1 MIATKMSFVLFK
13 TSRCKIMV
21 ADNQVMDQQT
31 SNNAVNCGQT
41 ATSGLFDGR
50 PPKSSSLCRVQ
61 PRDDN
66 TVSLS
71 SVTSTNEKYLRV
83 ALFSG
88 NYNYTKDGAN
98 QALNKLVAYL
108 EALGASVR
116 VYSPTADN
124 PAFEPAGTL
133 ISVPSIAIPGR
144 SEYRCSLGMPTS
156 IRHDLETF
164 APNIIHV
171 SAPDFLCKAAAK
183 FARQRNIPV
192 VASVHTR
199 FENYLKYYKLGWLE
213 KPLKMSIN
221 NFYSKC
227 DRVLAPNAC
236 MLSILKDEGVRAPI
250 GIWGRGVDQALFN
263 PKKRDMVWRRSLGI
277 ADDEHVVLFV
287 GRLVR
292 EKGLETFVHAINA
305 LERFGTEHR
314 VVVVG
319 DGPGR
324 ECFAEHLGSK
334 ATFTGFLLGEDLA
347 RAYASADVFL
357 NPSLTEAF
365 GNVMLEAMASGL
377 PTVCAKASGSNSL
390 IKHDINGLLVEPDN
404 AEGFANALTKII
416 TDDNIKTRMKEAA
429 RELSINFS
437 WPAILQ
443 SVVDQYADLCS
454 GSE

>member
-1 MIATKMSFVLFK
+1 
-13 TSRCKIMV
+13 
-21 ADNQVMDQQT
+21 MDQQT
-31 SNNAVNCGQT
+31 LDDAADFSQKKG
-41 ATSGLFDGR
+41 ATSLFDDGVFR
-50 PPKSSSLCRVQ
+50 SSSLYRG
-61 PRDDN
+61 
-66 TVSLS
+66 VSWGANAELP
-71 SVTSTNEKYLRV
+71 TSANAKYLRV

-108 EALGASVR
+108 EAVGASVR
-116 VYSPTADN
+116 VYSPTADV

-133 ISVPSIAIPGR
+133 ISVPSVAIPGR
-144 SEYRCSLGMPTS
+144 SEYRCSLGMPAS
-156 IRHDLETF
+156 IRRDLEVF

-171 SAPDFLCKAAAK
+171 SAPDFLCKAATK
-183 FARQRNIPV
+183 FAQKRGVPV

-213 KPLKMSIN
+213 KPLKRSIN

-236 MLSILKDEGVRAPI
+236 MLDILKDEGVQAPI
-250 GIWGRGVDQALFN
+250 GIWGRGVDHTLFA
-263 PKKRDMVWRRSLGI
+263 PRKRDMAWRRSLGV
-277 ADDEHVVLFV
+277 ADSEHVVLFV

-292 EKGLETFVHAINA
+292 EKGLETFANAITT
-305 LERFGTEHR
+305 LERLGTAHR
-314 VVVVG
+314 VLVVG

-324 ECFAEHLGSK
+324 DCFAERLGSK
-334 ATFTGFLLGEDLA
+334 AIFTGFLVGEDLA

-377 PTVCAKASGSNSL
+377 PAVCAKASGSNSL
-390 IKHDINGLLVEPDN
+390 IKHDVNGLLLEPDN
-404 AEGFANALTKII
+404 AQDFANALTKII
-416 TDDNIKTRMKEAA
+416 MDDISRARMKEAA
-429 RELSINFS
+429 RELSLVFS

-443 SVVDQYADLCS
+443 AVVDHYTDLCIVS
-454 GSE
+454 K